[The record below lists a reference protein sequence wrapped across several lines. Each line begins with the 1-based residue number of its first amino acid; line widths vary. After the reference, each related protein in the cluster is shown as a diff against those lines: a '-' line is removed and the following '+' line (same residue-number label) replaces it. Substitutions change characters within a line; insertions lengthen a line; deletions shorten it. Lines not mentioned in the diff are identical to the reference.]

1 MVRQVVGANG
11 HRRRIPKSF
20 VGGVCAWLEP
30 AEAFMRR
37 KVAVVAA
44 LGARDQMNRHG
55 SVPVVLK
62 YKALKCTV
70 AQI

>member
-1 MVRQVVGANG
+1 M
-11 HRRRIPKSF
+11 
-20 VGGVCAWLEP
+20 CAWLEP

-44 LGARDQMNRHG
+44 LGARIQMNRHG

-70 AQI
+70 VQM